1 MAFNA
6 QKINPLDR
14 QPRKAVGIQIPYS
27 SPSVF
32 ISNYQTR
39 DAIKVNLINYLL
51 TGRGERYFN
60 PNFGSGIR
68 NLLFEQITSNVLDEL
83 KVRIQQEI
91 LLNFPQIKL
100 TELLVE
106 ADPDRNT
113 VVIYFKYRIENTDI
127 VDEVLLNLEQ

>member
-14 QPRKAVGIQIPYS
+14 QPRKAVGIQIPFS

-32 ISNYQTR
+32 TSNYQTK

-60 PNFGSGIR
+60 NTFGSGIR
-68 NLLFEQITSNVLDEL
+68 NLLFEQITPTVLDDL
-83 KVRIQQEI
+83 RARIQQEI
-91 LLNFPQIKL
+91 AVNFSQVRL
-100 TELLVE
+100 TELVVD

-113 VVIYFKYRIENTDI
+113 VVIYFKYRIENTDT